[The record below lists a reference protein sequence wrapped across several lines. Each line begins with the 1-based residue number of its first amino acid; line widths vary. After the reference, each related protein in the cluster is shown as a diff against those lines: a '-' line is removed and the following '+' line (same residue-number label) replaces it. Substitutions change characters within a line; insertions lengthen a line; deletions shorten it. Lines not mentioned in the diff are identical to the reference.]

1 MASSNVFPTRIPK
14 ENNDLWYIWMKA
26 LSCTP
31 DTRELIKD
39 GFIEPSIEKKNTNGY
54 KKVLK
59 NHNIPRPWWAIFE
72 IVILLNTSKKTWD
85 IQDCY
90 FVEDIKEDMG

>member
-1 MASSNVFPTRIPK
+1 
-14 ENNDLWYIWMKA
+14 MKA

-59 NHNIPRPWWAIFE
+59 NHNIPRP
-72 IVILLNTSKKTWD
+72 
-85 IQDCY
+85 
-90 FVEDIKEDMG
+90 